1 MLIGFILAHIA
12 VFGFVFTNGF
22 YSDYE
27 ISAFGIFHQ
36 YAADMLSGQIP
47 YLDFPVEYP
56 PVALSLIVIPGLS
69 GEGYAA
75 YSVAFTAG
83 IVFFDLLMLVLLAV
97 LSRRL
102 GLTVWKTLAVYTLAL
117 LAIGPIIALRYD
129 LAVACLVLLAVLA
142 LIWGNTKTCWVILG
156 LAVMAKI
163 YAVVLV
169 PLFLIWHWRRG
180 EKRELVRGGVAF
192 GVTLLAVSIVPLLV
206 SAGGYIDSFLYHSDR
221 PLQIE
226 SLYASALLAGEQLGW
241 FSVDMKYSFGSV
253 NLVSPVADFFAAYY
267 WVFVGAGLM
276 LVYWL
281 FDRFLKKTG
290 AMKNKDG
297 ERDSAA
303 ALGLVA
309 FTAAAITVFMIFN
322 KVLSPQFIIWLYPLI
337 PLLRRGNPLSWILF
351 VAIGFMTA
359 YVYPLHYIELQ
370 DGEAVVTWVLLARNV
385 LLLGLLPL
393 MIWGCRRLF
402 KG

>member
-1 MLIGFILAHIA
+1 
-12 VFGFVFTNGF
+12 
-22 YSDYE
+22 
-27 ISAFGIFHQ
+27 
-36 YAADMLSGQIP
+36 MLSGQIP
-47 YLDFPVEYP
+47 YLDFAVEYP
-56 PVALSLIVIPGLS
+56 PVALLLIVIPGLF

-83 IVFFDLLMLVLLAV
+83 IVFFDLLMLVLLAE
-97 LSRRL
+97 LSRKL

-129 LAVACLVLLAVLA
+129 LAVACLVLLVVVG
-142 LIWGNTKTCWVILG
+142 LIRGNTKIAWVILA

-192 GVTLLAVSIVPLLV
+192 GVTLLAVSIVPLII
-206 SAGGYIDSFLYHSDR
+206 SAGGFIDSFLYHADR

-241 FSVDMKYSFGSV
+241 VSVDMKYSFGSV
-253 NLVSPVADFFAAYY
+253 NLVSPVADFFASYY
-267 WVFVGAGLM
+267 WVFVGVGLA

-281 FDRFLKKTG
+281 FDRFLKKT
-290 AMKNKDG
+290 ASMKNKDG
-297 ERDSAA
+297 EGDNAE

-337 PLLRRGNPLSWILF
+337 PLLWRGNPLSWILF

-370 DGEAVVTWVLLARNV
+370 DGEAVVTLVLLGRNV
-385 LLLGLLPL
+385 LLLGLVPL
-393 MIWGCRRLF
+393 MVWGCRRLF